1 MSALVGDDYRLFL
14 EGKVKLA
21 SYAGFTVDPA
31 DINPA
36 LKGHQGAIVQWAA
49 AGGRRA
55 IFASFGLGKSVIQV
69 ELLRLC
75 LRHVARH
82 VSDRL
87 AAGLI
92 VAPYGAGWE
101 IEKDARTILGV
112 EVRYI
117 RHTWEAF
124 GPGLYWTNYE
134 CVRDGHIDPAHFA
147 CASLDEADVLRSFG
161 SKTYQSFLP
170 LFEAVPFRFV
180 ATATPSPNRYKELI
194 HYAGYLGVM
203 DTGQALTRFFQR
215 DSSQAGNL
223 QLLPHME
230 EQFWLWVASW
240 ALFVTRPSDLGF
252 SDEGYDLPPLQVHW
266 HEVPVDHRAAKE
278 TRNGQGVLFRNAALG
293 VTEAALEKR
302 ATMLARIARLTGLLA
317 EDPQAHCILWHDLE
331 DERAL
336 IEQAVPTAVSVFGS
350 QEVEERAARIGW
362 FADGLVQYLATKP
375 VLAGAGTNLQ
385 RHCRWEVFVGVGFK
399 FRDLIQAVHRVQR
412 FGQRFPV
419 RVDIIFAESERETV
433 ALLKAKW
440 ARHEEL
446 LRRMTEIIRQY
457 GLNQLQM
464 AETLKRSIGVQS
476 GSRPPA
482 PAGWR

>member
-1 MSALVGDDYRLFL
+1 MTHAVRHDADPYRAFL

-21 SYAGFTVDPA
+21 SYAGFTVDPTE
-31 DINPA
+31 INPA
-36 LKGHQGAIVQWAA
+36 LMGHQGAIVQWAA

-75 LRHVARH
+75 LRHVAH
-82 VSDRL
+82 AMPERL

-101 IEKDARTILGV
+101 IEKDAREILGV
-112 EVRYI
+112 QVKYI
-117 RHTWEAF
+117 RNTWEAY

-134 CVRDGHIDPAHFA
+134 CVREGHVEPAHFA

-252 SDEGYDLPPLQVHW
+252 SDEGYDLPPLDVRW
-266 HEVPVDHRAAKE
+266 HEVPVDHR
-278 TRNGQGVLFRNAALG
+278 RQGDARRAGRAVPQRRPRRHRGGAG
-293 VTEAALEKR
+293 EAR
-302 ATMLARIARLTGLLA
+302 HHVARIAKLTEPPGVRPAGALHPLA
-317 EDPQAHCILWHDLE
+317 RPRG
-331 DERAL
+331 RARADRTGRAGGR
-336 IEQAVPTAVSVFGS
+336 QRFGS
-350 QEVEERAARIGW
+350 QPVEERAARIGW
-362 FADGLVQYLATKP
+362 FADGFVP
-375 VLAGAGTNLQ
+375 VPGDQAGAGRRGHEPAAALPLGGVRRRRLQ
-385 RHCRWEVFVGVGFK
+385 VPRPDPG
-399 FRDLIQAVHRVQR
+399 
-412 FGQRFPV
+412 
-419 RVDIIFAESERETV
+419 
-433 ALLKAKW
+433 
-440 ARHEEL
+440 
-446 LRRMTEIIRQY
+446 
-457 GLNQLQM
+457 
-464 AETLKRSIGVQS
+464 
-476 GSRPPA
+476 RPPGAALRPA
-482 PAGWR
+482 PPSASTSSSPRASGRRSRC